1 MGREGR
7 IVTLWARR
15 PEIGARGKRRWVQ
28 GPAARIM
35 SLAGRVCVVEVVVS
49 V

>member
-7 IVTLWARR
+7 MVTLWARR
-15 PEIGARGKRRWVQ
+15 PELGAAGKSREVQ
-28 GPAARIM
+28 GPAARMM